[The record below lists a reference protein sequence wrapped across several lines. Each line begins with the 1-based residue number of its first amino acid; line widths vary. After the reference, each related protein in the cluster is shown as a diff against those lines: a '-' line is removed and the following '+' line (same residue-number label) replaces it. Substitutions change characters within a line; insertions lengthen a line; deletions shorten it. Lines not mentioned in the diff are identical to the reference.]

1 MNVGDCYRLLELDR
15 GATLT
20 DVKAAYRRLARRWH
34 PDLNRHEAAHD
45 RFIELQ
51 TAYTTLCALLPLP
64 SHSPQPQ
71 TSPSPTSSPPRT
83 TAPPH
88 TPPSSPSSSPSNPS
102 PNTSTPDTPTPNPS
116 TARSAAPPTSSP
128 PLQTPPL
135 SDLDRQLKHNVYA
148 SLQQL
153 LASERFPRAI
163 ALVEGLAERLPTDP
177 EVRQWKAVTYQC
189 FGRYYLERSQLTK
202 ARTYLTKAYRAD
214 PHNRELLRVVAQDL
228 RRLDA
233 LYKQQRQKA
242 SGVRAIV
249 IPDFFKT
256 KHDPEHPTVRPTP
269 AKKKR
274 TGSTSTPA
282 KRKLGTKPAR
292 RNASKPKP

>member
-1 MNVGDCYRLLELDR
+1 MNVGDCYRLLGLDR

-64 SHSPQPQ
+64 SDSPKPQ
-71 TSPSPTSSPPRT
+71 TSPPPTSNSPRT
-83 TAPPH
+83 TAPPS
-88 TPPSSPSSSPSNPS
+88 PP
-102 PNTSTPDTPTPNPS
+102 PNASIPK
-116 TARSAAPPTSSP
+116 SAPPPTSAP
-128 PLQTPPL
+128 PIQTPPL
-135 SDLDRQLKHNVYA
+135 SDLDRQLKHNAYA
-148 SLQQL
+148 SLQDL
-153 LASERFPRAI
+153 LANERFPRAI

-189 FGRYYLERSQLTK
+189 FGRYHLDRSQLAK

-214 PHNRELLRVVAQDL
+214 PHNRELLHVVAQDL
-228 RRLDA
+228 RRLDT
-233 LYKQQRQKA
+233 LYKQNRQKVG
-242 SGVRAIV
+242 GVRSIV

-274 TGSTSTPA
+274 TASASAPA
-282 KRKLGTKPAR
+282 KRKLGAKAAR
-292 RNASKPKP
+292 QQKVTKPKP

>member
-20 DVKAAYRRLARRWH
+20 DVKAAYRRLARCWH
-34 PDLNRHEAAHD
+34 PDLNDHASAHD

-51 TAYTTLCALLPLP
+51 TAYDMLCAIVPAVSTP
-64 SHSPQPQ
+64 PVAASSTIPYASPPAA
-71 TSPSPTSSPPRT
+71 PFSSPPRPADPPADPPLET
-83 TAPPH
+83 HPATA
-88 TPPSSPSSSPSNPS
+88 
-102 PNTSTPDTPTPNPS
+102 
-116 TARSAAPPTSSP
+116 AASP
-128 PLQTPPL
+128 PNADPSL

-163 ALVEGLAERLPTDP
+163 ALVEGLAERLQNDP

-233 LYKQQRQKA
+233 LYKQKRQQA
-242 SGVRAIV
+242 TGVRSIA

-274 TGSTSTPA
+274 TGIGGETKSASKSKAMKRTGRTKS
-282 KRKLGTKPAR
+282 KRKT
-292 RNASKPKP
+292 S

>member
-20 DVKAAYRRLARRWH
+20 DVKAAYRRLARCWH
-34 PDLNRHEAAHD
+34 PDLNDQAGAHD

-51 TAYTTLCALLPLP
+51 TAYDTLCAFVATLSTIPKP
-64 SHSPQPQ
+64 VTPPV
-71 TSPSPTSSPPRT
+71 SPTS
-83 TAPPH
+83 
-88 TPPSSPSSSPSNPS
+88 
-102 PNTSTPDTPTPNPS
+102 
-116 TARSAAPPTSSP
+116 PPTSPPHAAAPVDPPAAAPSP
-128 PLQTPPL
+128 PHPEPPL
-135 SDLDRQLKHNVYA
+135 SDLDRQIKHNVYA

-153 LASERFPRAI
+153 LADERFPRAI
-163 ALVEGLAERLPTDP
+163 ALVEGLAERLQNDP

-189 FGRYYLERSQLTK
+189 FGRYYLERSQLSK

-233 LYKQQRQKA
+233 LYKQKRQQA
-242 SGVRAIV
+242 SGVRSIA

-269 AKKKR
+269 PKKKR
-274 TGSTSTPA
+274 TGLAGLSKLTSKVSWQKTKA
-282 KRKLGTKPAR
+282 KSKRKT
-292 RNASKPKP
+292 S

>member
-20 DVKAAYRRLARRWH
+20 DVKAAYRRLARCWH
-34 PDLNRHEAAHD
+34 PDLNDHSSAHD

-51 TAYTTLCALLPLP
+51 TAYTTLCAIVPAVSTPPVVVP
-64 SHSPQPQ
+64 STVPFRTPPTASPA
-71 TSPSPTSSPPRT
+71 SPPTPSTTAPASSPPRPTDPPFNPET
-83 TAPPH
+83 T
-88 TPPSSPSSSPSNPS
+88 T
-102 PNTSTPDTPTPNPS
+102 TS
-116 TARSAAPPTSSP
+116 PPTVE
-128 PLQTPPL
+128 PPL
-135 SDLDRQLKHNVYA
+135 SDLDRQLKHNVYT
-148 SLQQL
+148 SLQEL

-163 ALVEGLAERLPTDP
+163 ALVEGLAERLHQDP

-233 LYKQQRQKA
+233 LYKQKRQHA
-242 SGVRAIV
+242 TGVGSIA

-269 AKKKR
+269 AKRKR
-274 TGSTSTPA
+274 TGLGGLAKLTSQV
-282 KRKLGTKPAR
+282 
-292 RNASKPKP
+292 SKPKRQAKSKRKTS

>member
-15 GATLT
+15 GATLA
-20 DVKAAYRRLARRWH
+20 DVKAAYRRLARCWH
-34 PDLNRHEAAHD
+34 PDLNDQAGAHD

-51 TAYTTLCALLPLP
+51 TAYDTLCAFVATTSTSIP
-64 SHSPQPQ
+64 STATTSTVPH
-71 TSPSPTSSPPRT
+71 TSPPATASPFSSSPFSSPPR
-83 TAPPH
+83 P
-88 TPPSSPSSSPSNPS
+88 
-102 PNTSTPDTPTPNPS
+102 
-116 TARSAAPPTSSP
+116 AAPPTEPPTEPPTDPPSDTVPPTVTTSP
-128 PLQTPPL
+128 PQTNPPL

-163 ALVEGLAERLPTDP
+163 ALVEGLAERLQNDP

-233 LYKQQRQKA
+233 LYKHKRQQA
-242 SGVRAIV
+242 TGVRSIA

-274 TGSTSTPA
+274 AGIGGKTKSASKAT
-282 KRKLGTKPAR
+282 KRKTMR
-292 RNASKPKP
+292 PKG

>member
-20 DVKAAYRRLARRWH
+20 DVKAAYRRLARCWH
-34 PDLNRHEAAHD
+34 PDLNDQAGAHD

-51 TAYTTLCALLPLP
+51 TAYDTLCAFVATLSTIPKP
-64 SHSPQPQ
+64 V
-71 TSPSPTSSPPRT
+71 TPPVPP
-83 TAPPH
+83 TAPPA
-88 TPPSSPSSSPSNPS
+88 TASPASSPSRP
-102 PNTSTPDTPTPNPS
+102 
-116 TARSAAPPTSSP
+116 AAAPVDPPATTVSSAKP
-128 PLQTPPL
+128 APPL
-135 SDLDRQLKHNVYA
+135 SDLDRQIKHNVYA

-153 LASERFPRAI
+153 LANERFPRAI
-163 ALVEGLAERLPTDP
+163 ALVEGLAERLQTDP

-189 FGRYYLERSQLTK
+189 FGRYYLERSQLSK

-233 LYKQQRQKA
+233 LYKQKRQQA
-242 SGVRAIV
+242 SGVRSIA

-256 KHDPEHPTVRPTP
+256 KHDSEHPTVRPTP

-274 TGSTSTPA
+274 TGIDRQSKSASNALWHKAKPKS
-282 KRKLGTKPAR
+282 KRKT
-292 RNASKPKP
+292 S